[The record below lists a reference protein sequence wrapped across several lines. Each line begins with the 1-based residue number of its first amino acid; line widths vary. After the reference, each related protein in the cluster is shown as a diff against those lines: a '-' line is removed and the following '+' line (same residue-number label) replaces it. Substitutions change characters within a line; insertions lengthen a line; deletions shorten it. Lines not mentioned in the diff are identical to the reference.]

1 MSSFLQA
8 DLIQKIAATAFVSMA
23 PVVELRGGIPFGAA
37 LGLGPETAMI
47 AAAAGNLIPVPFIIL
62 FIRKIFCWMGKFG
75 SLGRAARYFEAKAEK
90 KSDKVTRYRRFGLCL
105 FVAVPFPGTGA
116 WMGALIAALLG
127 MKLKEALTAIVPGV
141 VIAALLVTGATF
153 GVLTFF

>member
-62 FIRKIFCWMGKFG
+62 FIRKIFCWMGRFG